1 MFPVLTAYVEWNE
14 TGTALSESLFSEMKV
29 HIRILEEGFQ
39 DISLTHE
46 INSSLQ

>member
-1 MFPVLTAYVEWNE
+1 
-14 TGTALSESLFSEMKV
+14 MKV

-46 INSSLQ
+46 INSSLQWNRHSHFSLLTLEKLCTNYLSEW